1 MYNGCYTNER
11 EIILMDKKTK
21 HEGKKYSDNVIEDME
36 RILSYS
42 DDEDRAEE
50 NHEEINNFGLSLSKT
65 TTINYLISYG
75 GPSYRLQIELDK
87 DNEIVAI
94 RPQYQDWFTTWVTM
108 ETTEEQDKILKQ
120 FVEVSYIVE
129 HMTESHTE

>member
-1 MYNGCYTNER
+1 
-11 EIILMDKKTK
+11 MDKKTEQ
-21 HEGKKYSDNVIEDME
+21 EGKKYSDNVIEDME

-50 NHEEINNFGLSLSKT
+50 NQQEIDFFGLSLSKT

>member
-1 MYNGCYTNER
+1 
-11 EIILMDKKTK
+11 MDKKTEQ
-21 HEGKKYSDNVIEDME
+21 EGKKYSDNVIEDME

-50 NHEEINNFGLSLSKT
+50 NQEEIDFFGLSLSKT

-75 GPSYRLQIELDK
+75 GPSYRLQIEVDE

-94 RPQYQDWFTTWVTM
+94 RPQFQDWFTTWVTM

>member
-1 MYNGCYTNER
+1 
-11 EIILMDKKTK
+11 MDKKTK
-21 HEGKKYSDNVIEDME
+21 QEGKKYSDNVIKDME

-50 NHEEINNFGLSLSKT
+50 NQEEVMNYGLSLSKT

-75 GPSYRLQIELDK
+75 GPSFRIQIELDE
-87 DNEIVAI
+87 DNEILAI
-94 RPQYQDWFTTWVTM
+94 RPQYQDWFTTWITL
-108 ETTEEQDKILKQ
+108 ETTQEQDKTLEQ

-129 HMTESHTE
+129 HMTESHS